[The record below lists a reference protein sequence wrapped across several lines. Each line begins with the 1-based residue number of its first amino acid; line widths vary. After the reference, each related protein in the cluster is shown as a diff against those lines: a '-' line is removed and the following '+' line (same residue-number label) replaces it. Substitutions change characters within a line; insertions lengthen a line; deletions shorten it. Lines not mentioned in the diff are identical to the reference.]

1 MDSYRKNV
9 CRKEDIAGKG
19 EEEKG
24 YANARLELAVKLEQT
39 LLVERKTRELL
50 LTLHSRFMQRADE
63 APHRLQ
69 TFLDQFNDQVKN
81 WQAGLVDLRSDIT
94 VELPGGFDFVVKI
107 NGDIVFSRVTGMY
120 YSDPKEVVAEEKEEV
135 LVEGVPVAFVDEEK
149 EVLMEDAPVAFVDEE
164 KEVLMEDAP
173 VAFVDEERLA
183 FMIRMLADRYDCA
196 EDEFQRMSYDEV
208 SKLYREMIE
217 MLDRQRI
224 DDLAYYAELID
235 DLEPG
240 SAIDA

>member
-164 KEVLMEDAP
+164 
-173 VAFVDEERLA
+173 RLA